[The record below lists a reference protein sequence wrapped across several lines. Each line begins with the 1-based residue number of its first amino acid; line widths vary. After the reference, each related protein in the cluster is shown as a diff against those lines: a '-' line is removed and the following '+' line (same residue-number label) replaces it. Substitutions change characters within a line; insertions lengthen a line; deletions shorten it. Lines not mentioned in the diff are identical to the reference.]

1 MLFQLLARV
10 GRAPVDK
17 KVFFGQSESFGV
29 PFIFFLQVSGSYF
42 LWADTCLCRRRWTVR
57 TTTIVLTTLTTW
69 IRTWVFPP
77 EILWNIIFVY
87 SYLHMYLYLSI
98 KRTILFWKRRPIMK
112 RLAAWSGILRAA
124 FSFPRVN
131 SKNHFLSSQKSL
143 LRSQRSNHHF
153 IVTAKGTDPSPGEKT
168 LPLESRL
175 RYNAYSP
182 HHTIRQVNNSTIMMM
197 MMMMKKVVC
206 CN

>member
-1 MLFQLLARV
+1 MFS
-10 GRAPVDK
+10 G
-17 KVFFGQSESFGV
+17 FG
-29 PFIFFLQVSGSYF
+29 FIFSMSRYVPVSTKMDSEDHYHSPYDTNDLDSDVSFSPRYF
-42 LWADTCLCRRRWTVR
+42 MKFRFCTPICTCIC
-57 TTTIVLTTLTTW
+57 
-69 IRTWVFPP
+69 
-77 EILWNIIFVY
+77 IFHNY
-87 SYLHMYLYLSI
+87 
-98 KRTILFWKRRPIMK
+98 TFLFWKRRLIMK

-131 SKNHFLSSQKSL
+131 SNNLIIISKIIFYPLRNNYYDHKDQIL
-143 LRSQRSNHHF
+143 LL
-153 IVTAKGTDPSPGEKT
+153 ITIDKGTDPSPGEKT

-197 MMMMKKVVC
+197 MRMVKNVVC

>member
-1 MLFQLLARV
+1 MSRYV
-10 GRAPVDK
+10 PVSTKMD
-17 KVFFGQSESFGV
+17 SEDHYHSPYDTNDLDSDVSFS
-29 PFIFFLQVSGSYF
+29 PRDFMKFRFCIPICTCICIFHKYTF
-42 LWADTCLCRRRWTVR
+42 
-57 TTTIVLTTLTTW
+57 
-69 IRTWVFPP
+69 
-77 EILWNIIFVY
+77 
-87 SYLHMYLYLSI
+87 
-98 KRTILFWKRRPIMK
+98 LFWKRRLIMK

-182 HHTIRQVNNSTIMMM
+182 HHTIRQVNISTIIMMM
-197 MMMMKKVVC
+197 MMMKMLFC